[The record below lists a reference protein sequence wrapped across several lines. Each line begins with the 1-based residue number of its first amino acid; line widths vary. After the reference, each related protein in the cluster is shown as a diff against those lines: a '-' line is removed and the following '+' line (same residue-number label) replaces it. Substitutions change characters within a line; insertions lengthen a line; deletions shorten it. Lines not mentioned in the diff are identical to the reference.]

1 MNYKNTY
8 STSSH
13 EVNTY
18 TSVPK
23 TSGRKKRKKY
33 RLAKNIIILF
43 IVAAF
48 SLGIGKGIALIFSE
62 KSTPLERSNQTTLYS
77 RESLFVLSPVNRP
90 TEMLEKTLNWKFSIV
105 PDSNHIGAAQEYA
118 YDTKEIRN
126 YISGKTTYTGKDKLV
141 FLTFDDGANQK
152 ISPIVLDTLKEHGVH
167 GTFFIVGGTVGE
179 KNKSVLLREIE
190 EGHAIAIHSFTH
202 NYKILYPNRVANVQ
216 HITKEYMDTLTAMK
230 NIFGPNFNTRVFRYP
245 GGHMSW
251 KNMDAADAALS
262 KYGVEWIDW
271 NALCGDGEPRRTR
284 PTSAQGMYEFTVKT
298 TLQNKNQNVIVVLM
312 HDAENKKFTAEA
324 LPKIIQYY
332 KDQGYVFGVLK

>member
-8 STSSH
+8 SHSSH
-13 EVNTY
+13 GIKTY
-18 TSVPK
+18 NSGSQ
-23 TSGRKKRKKY
+23 TSGKKRRKKSHFI
-33 RLAKNIIILF
+33 KNIVVLF
-43 IVAAF
+43 MVVVLA
-48 SLGIGKGIALIFSE
+48 LGIGKGIALLFS
-62 KSTPLERSNQTTLYS
+62 KNSAPLETSSQITLYS
-77 RESLFVLSPVNRP
+77 SESLFVLSPVNRP
-90 TEMLEKTLNWKFSIV
+90 TDMLATTLNWKFNIV

-118 YDTKEIRN
+118 YDTKEIRD
-126 YISGKTTYTGKDKLV
+126 YISGKATYTGKDKLV

-152 ISPIVLDTLKEHGVH
+152 ISPIVLDTLKSHGVH

-179 KNKSVLLREIE
+179 KTRSVLLREIQ
-190 EGHAIAIHSFTH
+190 EGHSIAIHSFTH
-202 NYKILYPNRVANVQ
+202 NYKILYPNRIANVQ
-216 HITKEYMDTLTAMK
+216 HITKEYMDTLSAMK
-230 NIFGPNFNTRVFRYP
+230 SIFGPNFNTRVFRYP

-251 KNMDAADAALS
+251 KNMDVADAALS

-298 TLQNKNQNVIVVLM
+298 TLQNKNQDVIVVLM